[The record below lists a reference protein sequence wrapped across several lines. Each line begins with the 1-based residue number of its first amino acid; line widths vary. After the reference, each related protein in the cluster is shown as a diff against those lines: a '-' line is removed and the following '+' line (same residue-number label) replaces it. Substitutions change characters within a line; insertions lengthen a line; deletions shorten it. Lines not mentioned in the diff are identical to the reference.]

1 MRRIF
6 LISLMVIFWSL
17 SWAQSFYNIDSL
29 EMVLDQKNDPQV
41 KITILTE
48 LSNILLTYNPE
59 QALDY
64 SEQILEIAELNRQP
78 QFKLRAY
85 LQLSEI
91 YLSMTELVLSTEFA
105 LKARD
110 LAENMSLDNE
120 YAESLLLLSK
130 NYTELGEYEK
140 PSALNY
146 QALAIFEEQNNVK
159 GMVKVLGHI
168 GFLYSALGNTE
179 KALEY
184 DLQSLKVA
192 REINDLIGIS
202 RGLNNVAVVYSNM
215 GEFESFRTYI
225 KEAIKINKKIGH
237 QLWLGINY
245 ANLGYIN
252 LIEDQY
258 DSSFHYY
265 RKAEALFLELNNTPK
280 LAVTYTSISAY
291 YSEISDEEM
300 SLVYASKAIEIAEK
314 GHLKQYIYEAAQR
327 LHTIYI
333 SKGDS
338 SNAYKYSLKEFQTK
352 DSLNIEN
359 SITKL
364 SKLELLYEHEK
375 LIQEEKNIRQKQ
387 VFFYIIIGTILLFV
401 LVLWIVVL
409 FNRRRLEKIE
419 RQKLEAEIHLKNK
432 ELTSNVMSL
441 MRKNEILSDM
451 ADNLLKIR
459 EKAVKDETK
468 LAIIKIAEEL
478 QKSTEDDVWDE
489 FELRF
494 KQVHSAFYEK
504 LLKRFPDLSPNEQKI
519 CAFLRLNM
527 STKEISELTGQ
538 RASTIEMARTRLRK
552 KLGIANTS
560 VNLITFLSQV

>member
-1 MRRIF
+1 
-6 LISLMVIFWSL
+6 MVIIFSN
-17 SWAQSFYNIDSL
+17 SFAQSINHIDSL
-29 EMVLDQKNDPQV
+29 ETALKQKNDPEI
-41 KITILTE
+41 KMTILTE

-59 QALDY
+59 LALEY
-64 SEQILEIAELNRQP
+64 SHQTLEIAELNEQP
-78 QFKLRAY
+78 LFKLRAY
-85 LQLSEI
+85 LQMSEI

-105 LKARD
+105 IKAQD
-110 LAENMSLDNE
+110 LAENLSLDNE
-120 YAESLLLLSK
+120 YAESLILLSK

-146 QALAIFEEQNNVK
+146 QALAIFEEQNNKK
-159 GMVKVLGHI
+159 GIVNALGQI
-168 GFLYSALGNTE
+168 SFLYSALGNTD

-184 DLQSLKVA
+184 DLQSLKIA

-202 RGLNNVAVVYSNM
+202 KGLNNVAVVYSNM
-215 GEFESFRTYI
+215 GEIQNFRNSI

-258 DSSFHYY
+258 DSSFFYY
-265 RKAEALFLELNNTPK
+265 KKAEALFLELNNAPK
-280 LAVTYTSISAY
+280 LAVTYTSLSAY
-291 YSEISDEEM
+291 YSAISDEGM
-300 SLVYASKAIEIAEK
+300 SLAYAFKALEIAEK
-314 GHLKQYIYEAAQR
+314 GHLKQFIYEAAQR
-327 LHTIYI
+327 LHSIYL

-338 SNAYKYSLKEFQTK
+338 VNAYVYSLKEFHTK

-375 LIQEEKNIRQKQ
+375 LVQEEKNKRQKQ

-401 LVLWIVVL
+401 LVLWVIIL

-451 ADNLLKIR
+451 ADNLMEIR
-459 EKAVKDETK
+459 EKAVKEETK

-504 LLKRFPDLSPNEQKI
+504 LLQRFPDLSPNEQKI

-527 STKEISELTGQ
+527 TTKEISELTGQ
-538 RASTIEMARTRLRK
+538 RVSTIEMARTRLRK
-552 KLGIANTS
+552 KLGLANTS